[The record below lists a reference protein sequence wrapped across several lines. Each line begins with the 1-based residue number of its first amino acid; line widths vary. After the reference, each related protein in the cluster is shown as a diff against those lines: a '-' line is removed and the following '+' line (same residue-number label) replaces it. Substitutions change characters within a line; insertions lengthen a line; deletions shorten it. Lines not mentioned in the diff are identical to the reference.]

1 RFRSLADAPREGS
14 ARAQPR
20 LRRATQGASRMSSYA
35 RRLPEA
41 QRQTLRRAQRLQV
54 LWIFVLLS
62 IIAAIYLSA
71 GNSQAMKTAWIE
83 DTLSLIPPIAF
94 LIATWIES
102 WEPNT
107 RFPLGYVR
115 VSSISYLVSSVALA
129 GVAIF
134 LIIDSTMTLI
144 KAEHATIGS
153 VEIFGTTLW

>member
-1 RFRSLADAPREGS
+1 
-14 ARAQPR
+14 
-20 LRRATQGASRMSSYA
+20 MSSYA

-94 LIATWIES
+94 L
-102 WEPNT
+102 
-107 RFPLGYVR
+107 
-115 VSSISYLVSSVALA
+115 LA
-129 GVAIF
+129 GSRAGSRAPAF
-134 LIIDSTMTLI
+134 LS
-144 KAEHATIGS
+144 ATSACPPSPISSAPSRWPGLLS
-153 VEIFGTTLW
+153 S